1 MGFSRKRTGTGGRIR
16 YTAVYRDLKRR
27 QRSAGSFATRRE
39 ADRAWQRAEVMMGLG
54 RVGDP
59 ARGRQ
64 TFERYVEDT
73 WLPNHEVE
81 ATTRERYTIC
91 LYKHILPEFGHM
103 RMIDIL
109 PEHVREWVT
118 KMKGGGVS
126 PAMIAQNKVIL
137 SGIFTTALNDQVTFL
152 HPCKGVKTPPV
163 PVKPYTIITPEQF
176 SAVYEALPDA
186 RWRLLVETD
195 IESGLRWGELTELR
209 VADIELASR
218 ILTVSRAVVQV
229 SPRFHP
235 QRGRFLVKDYPK
247 DRVPA
252 LQAQRADRREAEGAR
267 RRARSRARRSAVPG
281 ARWRRTPSAEA
292 AASGRSR
299 DAGPDRAERGRPTL
313 SARHD
318 DRLLARLLPVRLLP
332 GRLRTVPG

>member
-1 MGFSRKRTGTGGRIR
+1 
-16 YTAVYRDLKRR
+16 
-27 QRSAGSFATRRE
+27 
-39 ADRAWQRAEVMMGLG
+39 MGLG

-81 ATTRERYTIC
+81 VTTRERYTIC
-91 LYKHILPEFGHM
+91 LYKHILPEFGQM
-103 RMIDIL
+103 RMVNIL

-176 SAVYEALPDA
+176 SAVYDALPDA
-186 RWRLLVETD
+186 RWRLLVEAD

-209 VADIELASR
+209 VADIEFASR
-218 ILTVSRAVVQV
+218 MLTVSRAVVQV

-235 QRGRFLVKDYPK
+235 QGGRFLVKDYPK
-247 DRVPA
+247 DREFRRFK
-252 LQAQRADRREAEGAR
+252 LSAQIVVKAEGAR
-267 RRARSRARRSAVPG
+267 RRARSWARRSAVPG
-281 ARWRRTPSAEA
+281 TRRRRTPRAEA

-299 DAGPDRAERGRPTL
+299 DTGPDRAEHGRPPL
-313 SARHD
+313 PARHD
-318 DRLLARLLPVRLLP
+318 DRLLARPLPVRLLP